1 MVYFFIPF
9 TFPLSQKKVTCLL
22 LYLRSSNSAPPVLLS
37 LSPTSLTKLRSLEE
51 NFFNLW
57 PSHILNH
64 YHLLLPTTNIS
75 VIDDLSIS
83 LSPFPLFVYNLPSL
97 FTYSG
102 SSFQQCLSLSYIF
115 SFSPSTK
122 SSYPHYRHAIISP
135 IKKFFSLVFLLVASS
150 PVLFYLL

>member
-9 TFPLSQKKVTCLL
+9 TFPLSQKKVTCFL
-22 LYLRSSNSAPPVLLS
+22 LYLRSSNSAPPVLLT

-57 PSHILNH
+57 PSLILNH